1 MQKPAYRRN
10 GFTLI
15 EMMIVVAV
23 IAIVAA
29 IAIPGYQSS
38 VLKGKRAQG
47 RTAIAELLQHQER
60 YMTQNNC
67 YLAFKTDASGV
78 ATPLAPTPA
87 GACGGITA
95 TDVPFKTLSGD
106 NLANSA
112 YLLSA
117 AACTVGGSTL
127 SIADCVNV
135 TATPVNADPQV
146 GALSMSSTGVKDC
159 TGTSRSTNSSLCWP

>member
-1 MQKPAYRRN
+1 MQKPAPKWT

-29 IAIPGYQSS
+29 IAIPSYQSS

-47 RTAIAELLQHQER
+47 RTAIAELLQQQER

-67 YLAFKTDASGV
+67 YLAFTTDSSGG
-78 ATPLAPTPA
+78 ATPLAPTPG
-87 GACGGITA
+87 GACGGVTA
-95 TDVPFKTLSGD
+95 PNVPFKTLSGD
-106 NLANSA
+106 NLANST

-117 AACTVGGSTL
+117 AACTVGGATL

-135 TATPVNADPQV
+135 IATPVKADPQV
-146 GALSMSSTGVKDC
+146 GALSMSSSGVKDC
-159 TGTSRSTNSSLCWP
+159 TGTSRSTNFSLCWP